1 MDDTDDDTGN
11 ESDRFPWH
19 TAQRHAAQGDSRQ
32 VADLAVELTER
43 VDTATKETD
52 EHRRQLAHLVRV
64 LAITP
69 GQDSLTQLLRLF
81 DRQQGHGVDLA
92 PRFVASLLAE
102 HREAADLVGPVSE
115 RDARGRLDELR
126 ICLFHELLLRGVD
139 VDAFGQMSDWTRVM
153 HGGHPLAWLPRHR
166 SALETRIVLPSRS
179 VDGGARAVGVT
190 LPAEDRVDPPAPRTP
205 ERSALVDSA
214 TLDLHRT
221 IIAAPEAG
229 GWGHSEAWLF
239 RTDEDVEPDR
249 VPALLPTLPMGCVEG
264 LGATGRFEVARRPAD
279 AIWSLL
285 FATASL
291 GSAYHHGAHGA
302 FGRLWA
308 WKSMA
313 ALGGAPAD
321 ASAEEVERHVR
332 RTTWFHF
339 ESEAEWFCDDASTD
353 YGIAALSPDRRRI
366 TVLAATDTD

>member
-1 MDDTDDDTGN
+1 MDDTDDD
-11 ESDRFPWH
+11 SSPVLRH
-19 TAQRHAAQGDSRQ
+19 TVRRHAAQGDSRQ
-32 VADLAVELTER
+32 VADLAVELTDR
-43 VDTATKETD
+43 IDTATKETH
-52 EHRRQLAHLVRV
+52 EHRHQLAHLVRV

-69 GQDSLTQLLRLF
+69 GHDSLSQLLRLF

-102 HREAADLVGPVSE
+102 HREAADLVGPLSE
-115 RDARGRLDELR
+115 RDAQGRLDELR
-126 ICLFHELLLRGVD
+126 ICLFHELILRGVD
-139 VDAFGQMSDWTRVM
+139 VDAFPGMSDWTRVV
-153 HGGHPLAWLPRHR
+153 HGGHPLAWLPRR
-166 SALETRIVLPSRS
+166 RGALETRIVLPSRS
-179 VDGGARAVGVT
+179 VDSGARSAGVT
-190 LPAEDRVDPPAPRTP
+190 LPTEGRVDPPTPRTR

-214 TLDLHRT
+214 TLDLHQM

-229 GWGHSEAWLF
+229 GWGHSEAWVF
-239 RTDEDVEPDR
+239 RTDEEVEPDR

-264 LGATGRFEVARRPAD
+264 LGATGRFEIARRPAD
-279 AIWSLL
+279 AIWNLL

-291 GSAYHHGAHGA
+291 GSAYHHGAHGS

-313 ALGGAPAD
+313 ALSDAPPD
-321 ASAEEVERHVR
+321 ASAEEVERHAR

-339 ESEAEWFCDDASTD
+339 ESDAEWFCNDAFTD

-366 TVLAATDTD
+366 AVLAATDTD